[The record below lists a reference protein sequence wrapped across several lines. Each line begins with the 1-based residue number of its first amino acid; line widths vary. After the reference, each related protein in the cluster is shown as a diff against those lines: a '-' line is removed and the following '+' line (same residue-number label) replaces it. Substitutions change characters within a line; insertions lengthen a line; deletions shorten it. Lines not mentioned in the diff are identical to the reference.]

1 VSPSTL
7 EQAVD
12 KVIKS
17 AEITMQNA
25 ILLQQEVNQL
35 CAANQ
40 CLKRKQ
46 EASRYFIATD
56 GSLTGAE
63 EQQKAQEY
71 EEQLQESSRP
81 QT

>member
-1 VSPSTL
+1 VSSSTL

-17 AEITMQNA
+17 TEIIIQNA

-40 CLKRKQ
+40 CLKRKW
-46 EASRYFIATD
+46 EASRYFIATG
-56 GSLTGAE
+56 GSLTDAE
-63 EQQKAQEY
+63 GQQKAQEH
-71 EEQLQESSRP
+71 EEQLQKSSRP